1 MANKVKSNNN
11 GAPTARQDF
20 FMRLGILGELLAFLW
35 KRKLYWMLPLVITLL
50 VFALVIIAGSSGPA
64 APFIYTL
71 F

>member
-1 MANKVKSNNN
+1 MERSKS
-11 GAPTARQDF
+11 GGKLSALQDF

-50 VFALVIIAGSSGPA
+50 VFALLIIVGSSSSPI